1 MKFSRLIACGD
12 SFTEGMSDH
21 LVNGEYRGWADR
33 VADVMS
39 EQVPDF
45 TYLNLA
51 IRGKLVKQVVED
63 QVPLAL
69 SYVTGPETLL
79 SFHAGANDV
88 LRPNYK
94 AEIVLPLYTQAVRD
108 ISKSGATILLFTVL
122 ERTDK
127 TGKTAD
133 LWESRFRAF
142 NENVRSVARE
152 VGAIVADANEENLLS
167 DRRFLADDRL
177 HLNPIGHDRVAQ
189 SVLEK
194 LELPYSTN
202 WREPLAP
209 REKVGFQERAASN
222 FRWCLTFLLPWMWRR
237 LRGKSSGDG
246 RSAKHSVPVT
256 WKNTQNGDHDGLI

>member
-1 MKFSRLIACGD
+1 MKFFRLIACGD

-21 LVNGEYRGWADR
+21 VVNGEYRGWADR

-51 IRGKLVKQVVED
+51 VRGKLVRQIVDE
-63 QVPLAL
+63 QIPLAL
-69 SYVTGPETLL
+69 AYVTGPETLL

-94 AEIVLPLYTQAVRD
+94 AEIVLPLYTQAVRE

-122 ERTDK
+122 ERTDR

-142 NENVRSVARE
+142 NENVRSAARE
-152 VGAIVADANEENLLS
+152 VGALVADANEENLLS

-177 HLNPIGHDRVAQ
+177 HLNPLGHDRVAQ
-189 SVLEK
+189 GVLEK
-194 LELPYSTN
+194 LKLPHTTN

-209 REKVGFQERAASN
+209 REKVGIRERLASN
-222 FRWCLTFLLPWMWRR
+222 FRWSVTFLFPWMWRR

-246 RSAKHSVPVT
+246 RSAKHSIPVS
-256 WKNTQNGDHDGLI
+256 WKSTKNRD

>member
-12 SFTEGMSDH
+12 SFTEGMTDH
-21 LVNGEYRGWADR
+21 VVGGQFRGWADR

-39 EQVPDF
+39 EQNPDF
-45 TYLNLA
+45 TYMNVA
-51 IRGKLVKQVVED
+51 IRGKLVRQVVDE
-63 QVPLAL
+63 QIPLAL
-69 SYVTGPETLL
+69 AYVTGPGTLL

-94 AEIVLPLYTQAVRD
+94 AEIVLPLYTQAIRD

-122 ERTDK
+122 ERTDR

-142 NENVRSVARE
+142 NENVRAVARE
-152 VGAIVADANEENLLS
+152 VGAVVADANEENVLS

-177 HLNPIGHDRVAQ
+177 HLNPLGHDRVAQ

-194 LELPYSTN
+194 LELPYSAN

-209 REKVGFQERAASN
+209 REKVGFQERIASN
-222 FRWCLTFLLPWMWRR
+222 FRWYLTFLLPWMLRR

-246 RSAKHSVPVT
+246 RSAKHSIPVS
-256 WKNTQNGDHDGLI
+256 WKTPEN